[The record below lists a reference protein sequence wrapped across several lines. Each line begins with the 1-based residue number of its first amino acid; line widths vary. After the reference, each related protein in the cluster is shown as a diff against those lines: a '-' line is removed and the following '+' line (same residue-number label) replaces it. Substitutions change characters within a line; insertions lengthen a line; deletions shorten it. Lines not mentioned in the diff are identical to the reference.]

1 MFEITEE
8 PKKKVKIMGKEYELT
23 PPTAAQSLA
32 LQVMLDE
39 NVGSNSAALKGM
51 MNMFIDAGLP
61 KEVCESIP
69 SRQLGPLTE
78 YLLGSKKN

>member
-8 PKKKVKIMGKEYELT
+8 PKKKIKIMGKEYDLT
-23 PPTAAQSLA
+23 PPTAGQSLA

-39 NVGSNSAALKGM
+39 NEGSTSAALQGM
-51 MNMFIDAGLP
+51 INMFVKCGIP
-61 KEVCESIP
+61 KEVCEDIP
-69 SRQLGPLTE
+69 SSQLAPLVE